1 MFNVELNLRLHV
13 ATHNADAPECPE
25 CGKKFSRL
33 AGLKAHILLHE
44 KEETMICGECGDEF
58 NTQVRSIL
66 SHWLL
71 DVILNI
77 TGDYS

>member
-1 MFNVELNLRLHV
+1 MRMHEEDKPFHCNQCSLSFNLEHNLRLHE
-13 ATHNADAPECPE
+13 ATHNTDSPECPE

-58 NTQVRSIL
+58 NTQVS
-66 SHWLL
+66 
-71 DVILNI
+71 
-77 TGDYS
+77 